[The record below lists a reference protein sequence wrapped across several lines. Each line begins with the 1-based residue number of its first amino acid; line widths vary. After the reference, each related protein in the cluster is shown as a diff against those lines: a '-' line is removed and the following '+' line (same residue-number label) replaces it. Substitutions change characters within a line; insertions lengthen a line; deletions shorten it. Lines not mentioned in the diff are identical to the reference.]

1 MAYPIEMQD
10 SIRKVETS
18 RGHRMERS
26 FRRLNFAEKAKLLET
41 YHPDFRLAEKREIPI
56 GPNKEDMAP
65 SEFVALLESP
75 SRLNPEAVDLG
86 KVNCNLKKA

>member
-26 FRRLNFAEKAKLLET
+26 FPRLKFAEKAKLLET
-41 YHPDFRLAEKREIPI
+41 YHPDFRLGGEKRDSNRAE
-56 GPNKEDMAP
+56 
-65 SEFVALLESP
+65 
-75 SRLNPEAVDLG
+75 
-86 KVNCNLKKA
+86 